1 VWARHFAP
9 TSRRAW
15 APRAAVVVLCATFA
29 CADEAETETEGS
41 FSALTYNVH
50 GLPPEITGDDT
61 ADRMVQI
68 APLINGYDLLAL
80 QEDFLSDNHDTLTAD
95 TDHSEQEWFSEI
107 QDGRIYPSGLALLS
121 RLPLVEY
128 WTEHYEDCNGLL
140 DGASDCL
147 ASKGFQVMRFELTDG
162 ALLDVYNSHLEAGG
176 SDEDNAAREGHVDQ
190 LVAAMNGYSAGEAVL
205 FLGDTNLHGGDPA
218 DDPLI
223 ADWLE
228 QAGIEDACDLI
239 GCDEPGRIDRAL
251 LRSSDSLSLEVG
263 AWSVEP
269 EFYDGD
275 GVPLSDHDAIAV
287 QIDWSAL

>member
-1 VWARHFAP
+1 M
-9 TSRRAW
+9 
-15 APRAAVVVLCATFA
+15 LCASVA
-29 CADEAETETEGS
+29 CADNAETETEGS

-61 ADRMVQI
+61 SDRMVQI

-80 QEDFLSDNHDTLTAD
+80 QEDFLSDNHDTLTAE
-95 TDHSEQEWFSEI
+95 TDHNEQEWFSEI
-107 QDGRIYPSGLALLS
+107 QNGRVYPSGLALLS
-121 RLPLVEY
+121 RLPVVDY

-147 ASKGFQVMRFELTDG
+147 ASKGFQVMRFQLADG

-176 SDEDNAAREGHVDQ
+176 SDEDNAARQGHVDQ

-218 DDPLI
+218 DEPLI

-228 QAGIEDACDLI
+228 RAGVEDACDLI

-251 LRSSDSLSLEVG
+251 LRSSETLSLEVG

-269 EFYDGD
+269 QFYDDD

-287 QIDWSAL
+287 QIGWSAL